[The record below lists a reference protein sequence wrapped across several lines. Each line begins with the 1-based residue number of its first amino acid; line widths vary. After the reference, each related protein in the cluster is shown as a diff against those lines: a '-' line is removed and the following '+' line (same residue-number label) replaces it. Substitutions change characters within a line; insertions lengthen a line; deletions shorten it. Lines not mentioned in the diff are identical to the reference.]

1 MYAHPFS
8 SFLLTDF
15 TSLIGD
21 AIPKAYLSRSGIG
34 GGLRMFKRL
43 VKRGNNLTL
52 VIDRPT
58 LDLLHIDA
66 ETFLDIQIQGKS
78 LVVTPVHT
86 DDRKK
91 EISRSPGKWKS
102 QIWQS
107 IEEAGGINSQFVLAV
122 LRASLDRDRIALS
135 AMIGKNGIEQGQV

>member
-107 IEEAGGINSQFVLAV
+107 IEEAGGINNQLVTAV
-122 LRASLDRDRIALS
+122 LGVGTDRTGLS
-135 AMIGKNGIEQGQV
+135 RGF

>member
-91 EISRSPGKWKS
+91 KFL
-102 QIWQS
+102 
-107 IEEAGGINSQFVLAV
+107 EALENGNRRYGRALKKLA
-122 LRASLDRDRIALS
+122 
-135 AMIGKNGIEQGQV
+135 E

>member
-1 MYAHPFS
+1 MHAHPFS

-21 AIPKAYLSRSGIG
+21 AIPKAYLSRSGIR

-43 VKRGNNLTL
+43 VKRGNNLAL

-78 LVVTPVHT
+78 LVVTPMHA

-91 EISRSPGKWKS
+91 KFL
-102 QIWQS
+102 
-107 IEEAGGINSQFVLAV
+107 EALENGNRRYG
-122 LRASLDRDRIALS
+122 RALKKLT
-135 AMIGKNGIEQGQV
+135 E

>member
-1 MYAHPFS
+1 MHAHPFS

-107 IEEAGGINSQFVLAV
+107 IEEAGGINNQFVTAV
-122 LRASLDRDRIALS
+122 PGVGTDRTKLS
-135 AMIGKNGIEQGQV
+135 RGF